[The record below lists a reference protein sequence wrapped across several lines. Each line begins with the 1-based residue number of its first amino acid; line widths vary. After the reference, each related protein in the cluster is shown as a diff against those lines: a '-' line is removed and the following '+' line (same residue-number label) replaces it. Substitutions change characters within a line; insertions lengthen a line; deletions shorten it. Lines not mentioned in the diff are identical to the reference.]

1 MKKPYLI
8 LLVLSVFFPAWLGV
22 AHQGA
27 TGIIKERMDA
37 FKTSQKQLKSIVA
50 AARAEDFDTIEN
62 LAELL
67 AEWGRKMPEYFPAG
81 SDSAP
86 SEAAPAIWS
95 DFSGFSRAAEN
106 YTLSAEQLIAASI
119 EGDKEAVLAA
129 IRQVGQSCKS
139 CHATYRLE

>member
-8 LLVLSVFFPAWLGV
+8 LLVLSVFFPAWLGI

-27 TGIIKERMDA
+27 TGIVKQRMDA

-62 LAELL
+62 LAESL

-86 SEAAPAIWS
+86 SEAAPAICWIFQDS
-95 DFSGFSRAAEN
+95 TA
-106 YTLSAEQLIAASI
+106 
-119 EGDKEAVLAA
+119 
-129 IRQVGQSCKS
+129 RQKITPC
-139 CHATYRLE
+139 LPNN